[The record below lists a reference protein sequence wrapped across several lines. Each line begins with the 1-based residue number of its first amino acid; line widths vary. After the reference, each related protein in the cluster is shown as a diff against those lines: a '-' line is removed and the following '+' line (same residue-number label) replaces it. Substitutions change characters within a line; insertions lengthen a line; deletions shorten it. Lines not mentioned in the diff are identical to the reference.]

1 MISLDNI
8 FNTNRILSTTAT
20 PHMCGNK
27 DRACKHCGA
36 LFWEAE
42 STTSG
47 TKSNLLFGSFCCNNG
62 FLILELFPPPPPLL
76 YSLYT
81 SNDSTSI
88 FFRTF
93 IRKFNTSLS
102 MAAFVTSRQ
111 TSAYTPTIIIEG
123 QVQRFVGSLYPNIND
138 APLSLQ
144 TYMIPI
150 INCPIVSSI
159 HTSPASP
166 QLEKATYLLSTLQ
179 KVLLQHNSYI
189 RSYLSIHEAIESGGI
204 PAPTY
209 LRIGLHADKKPA
221 AGHPGCVNLPSNT
234 EFALLTPTQQSGS
247 KRLVITDLRSG
258 GKSSSLRLLDETHRS
273 YDPLQYVLLFPYG
286 TDGWCQIILPTD
298 AM

>member
-144 TYMIPI
+144 TYIYDPDYQL
-150 INCPIVSSI
+150 SHRLQ
-159 HTSPASP
+159 HTHFSGLTST

-179 KVLLQHNSYI
+179 NVLLQHNSYI
-189 RSYLSIHEAIESGGI
+189 RSYLSIHEALESGAI
-204 PAPTY
+204 PDPTY
-209 LRIGLHADKKPA
+209 HISLH
-221 AGHPGCVNLPSNT
+221 
-234 EFALLTPTQQSGS
+234 FF
-247 KRLVITDLRSG
+247 
-258 GKSSSLRLLDETHRS
+258 
-273 YDPLQYVLLFPYG
+273 LFPYCTFQSSCG
-286 TDGWCQIILPTD
+286 IGKP
-298 AM
+298 